1 VVLRNWGKTKDFD
14 FEPHDHVTIGKNLGL
29 IDIERGAKVSGARFY
44 YLKKEAVLLELA
56 LVRWVME
63 LLAKR
68 GFVPIIPPVLVK
80 GQIMEGGGYLP
91 TGEEEIYKTTRDDL
105 YLVGT
110 SEQSILGLYSAEIL
124 EENRLPLRYAG
135 FSSCFRREAGSYG
148 KDVRGIFRVH
158 QFDKVEMFSFSAP
171 EKSWEELEFFLS
183 LEEEIMRSLKL
194 PYQVVVM
201 CTGDL
206 GPPAAKKYDIEAWMP
221 GQGRYRETHSTSNC
235 TDFQAR
241 RLNIK
246 YRRGKENRFLHT
258 INGTAVAIGRTLIAI
273 LENYQNE
280 DGSVTIPE
288 VLRPY
293 LGIDKILP
301 SSSSS

>member
-1 VVLRNWGKTKDFD
+1 
-14 FEPHDHVTIGKNLGL
+14 
-29 IDIERGAKVSGARFY
+29 
-44 YLKKEAVLLELA
+44 
-56 LVRWVME
+56 
-63 LLAKR
+63 
-68 GFVPIIPPVLVK
+68 
-80 GQIMEGGGYLP
+80 
-91 TGEEEIYKTTRDDL
+91 
-105 YLVGT
+105 
-110 SEQSILGLYSAEIL
+110 
-124 EENRLPLRYAG
+124 
-135 FSSCFRREAGSYG
+135 
-148 KDVRGIFRVH
+148 
-158 QFDKVEMFSFSAP
+158 
-171 EKSWEELEFFLS
+171 
-183 LEEEIMRSLKL
+183 
-194 PYQVVVM
+194 
-201 CTGDL
+201 
-206 GPPAAKKYDIEAWMP
+206 MP